1 MRDMPLNEQKRK
13 EGCIF
18 LSILIT
24 IFIIGMV
31 LLYYTI
37 NK

>member
-1 MRDMPLNEQKRK
+1 MRDMPLNKKKQK

-31 LLYYTI
+31 LVHYTL

>member
-1 MRDMPLNEQKRK
+1 MRDMPLNEKKQK

-24 IFIIGMV
+24 IFIIGMILV
-31 LLYYTI
+31 HYTL